1 MSRIIIFVP
10 VLFTVLLLAS
20 TVVAAEDVCTET
32 IAGETCPTTEA
43 VAWEPTCAEVVV
55 IPHGVTSIGEN
66 AFRDCSTLTSVVI
79 PTSVKTIGSYAFY
92 ACRSL
97 TTIVIPNS
105 VTNMGDN
112 VFAKCKLLT
121 SIAIP
126 DSVTSIGRYTLNHNK
141 KRSSKPT
148 ANKRSPKVGLENKI
162 TNELLRRMK
171 EFGNSCGVQF
181 KIWIIWFQHQNFSM
195 PSMDGMD
202 AELVSGCFILL
213 LLCCS
218 CLLCMCRCRK
228 ACAVVLIVCFV
239 TSFFTMKNFSMP
251 SMDGMDA
258 ELVSGCFILLLLC
271 CSCLLC
277 MCRCR
282 KACAV
287 VLIVC
292 FVTSFFTMKN
302 VFNLKLNKF
311 ENVFNLKLMESWFP
325 QVMPVMPSMDAE
337 LVSSC
342 VFLLLGACVCLCT
355 CTWCASSK
363 RDLRLAGIDDVLNH
377 RY

>member
-1 MSRIIIFVP
+1 MSRIIIIFVP
-10 VLFTVLLLAS
+10 VLFAVLLLAS
-20 TVVAAEDVCTET
+20 TAVAAEDVCTET

-55 IPHGVTSIGEN
+55 IPRGVTSIGEN

-162 TNELLRRMK
+162 TKELLRRMK
-171 EFGNSCGVQF
+171 EFGNACGVQF
-181 KIWIIWFQHQNFSM
+181 KIWIIWFQHQ
-195 PSMDGMD
+195 
-202 AELVSGCFILL
+202 
-213 LLCCS
+213 
-218 CLLCMCRCRK
+218 
-228 ACAVVLIVCFV
+228 
-239 TSFFTMKNFSMP
+239 NFSMP

-342 VFLLLGACVCLCT
+342 VFLLGACVCLCT
-355 CTWCASSK
+355 CTWCASCMCSK
-363 RDLRLAGIDDVLNH
+363 RDLRLAGIDDVLHH